1 MSARAE
7 YQAAYYRRNREAIRA
22 RQRETRDAQ
31 SARERSAAWRAA
43 NPERAAAG
51 TAAWHAAHP
60 ESRAR
65 STRRWREANRQAVA
79 LAAHARRARIR
90 GTRVADFT
98 FDRVSSRRAFL
109 GEKCWMC
116 GGASQLQWDHVKPLA
131 KGGAHMLANLRLA
144 CSRCNNVKSD
154 RWLGVGRLR
163 ELKSIVLAR
172 SQGGVGR

>member
-1 MSARAE
+1 
-7 YQAAYYRRNREAIRA
+7 
-22 RQRETRDAQ
+22 
-31 SARERSAAWRAA
+31 
-43 NPERAAAG
+43 
-51 TAAWHAAHP
+51 
-60 ESRAR
+60 
-65 STRRWREANRQAVA
+65 
-79 LAAHARRARIR
+79 
-90 GTRVADFT
+90 
-98 FDRVSSRRAFL
+98 
-109 GEKCWMC
+109 MC